1 MHNIN
6 DAEIKKFDELAHKW
20 WDTDGEFRALHDI
33 NQLRLDFI
41 LQRCNLTTG
50 PAIDVGCGGG
60 ILTESLAKI
69 SQTNVTGI
77 DLANK
82 ALEVAKL
89 HAQISGVEVDYRA
102 ISAED
107 LSIEYDS
114 HFETLSCMEMLEH
127 VPSIEESIDSC
138 ARLVKPGGNLFFSTI
153 NRTPK
158 AYLYLIIGAEYV
170 LNILPRGTHEFD
182 RFIKPSELAAC
193 LRKSRLEIVEMAGM
207 QYDPFR
213 RTCSLNSDLSTNYI
227 VHARKSLTKR

>member
-41 LQRCNLTTG
+41 LQRSNLTSG

-69 SQTNVTGI
+69 SPTNVTGI

-89 HAQISGVEVDYRA
+89 HAKISGVEIDYRA

-107 LSIEYDS
+107 LSIEYDG

-227 VHARKSLTKR
+227 VHARKLLTK

>member
-1 MHNIN
+1 MVQPLTL
-6 DAEIKKFDELAHKW
+6 AVEEEFLQKVSRKF
-20 WDTDGEFRALHDI
+20 
-33 NQLRLDFI
+33 LR
-41 LQRCNLTTG
+41 
-50 PAIDVGCGGG
+50 
-60 ILTESLAKI
+60 
-69 SQTNVTGI
+69 QTSPI

-89 HAQISGVEVDYRA
+89 HAKISGVEVDYRA

-127 VPSIEESIDSC
+127 VPSVEESIDSC

-227 VHARKSLTKR
+227 VHARKRLTK

>member
-1 MHNIN
+1 MRNIN
-6 DAEIKKFDELAHKW
+6 DAEIKKFNELAHKW
-20 WDTDGEFRALHDI
+20 WDIDGEFRALHDI

-41 LQRCNLTTG
+41 LQRSNLTSG
-50 PAIDVGCGGG
+50 PVIDVGCGGG

-69 SQTNVTGI
+69 SPTNVTGI
-77 DLANK
+77 DLANR

-89 HAQISGVEVDYRA
+89 HARISEVEVDYRTT
-102 ISAED
+102 SAED
-107 LSIEYDS
+107 LSIKYGD

-127 VPSIEESIDSC
+127 VPSIEETIDSC
-138 ARLVKPGGNLFFSTI
+138 ARLAKPGGNLFFSTI

-158 AYLYLIIGAEYV
+158 AYLYLVIGAEYV
-170 LNILPRGTHEFD
+170 LNILPRGTHAYD
-182 RFIKPSELAAC
+182 KFIKPSELAAC

-227 VHARKSLTKR
+227 VHARKPV

>member
-41 LQRCNLTTG
+41 LQRSNLTSG

-69 SQTNVTGI
+69 SPTNVTGI

-89 HAQISGVEVDYRA
+89 HAKISGVEVDYRA

-114 HFETLSCMEMLEH
+114 HFETLSCMEVLEH
-127 VPSIEESIDSC
+127 MPSVEESIDSC
-138 ARLVKPGGNLFFSTI
+138 ARLVRPGGNLFFSTI

-182 RFIKPSELAAC
+182 KFIKPSELAAG

-227 VHARKSLTKR
+227 VHARKRLKK

>member
-69 SQTNVTGI
+69 SPTNVTGI

-107 LSIEYDS
+107 LSIEYDN

-127 VPSIEESIDSC
+127 VPSIEESVDSC

-227 VHARKSLTKR
+227 VHARKSLTKQ

>member
-41 LQRCNLTTG
+41 LQRSNLTSG

-69 SQTNVTGI
+69 SPTNVTGI

-89 HAQISGVEVDYRA
+89 HAQISGVEVEYRA
-102 ISAED
+102 TSAED
-107 LSIEYDS
+107 LSKEYNS

-127 VPSIEESIDSC
+127 VPSIEESIESC

-170 LNILPRGTHEFD
+170 LNILPRGTHAFEK
-182 RFIKPSELAAC
+182 FIKPSELAASM
-193 LRKSRLEIVEMAGM
+193 RKSRLEILEMAGM

-227 VHARKSLTKR
+227 VHARKPPIK

>member
-41 LQRCNLTTG
+41 LQRCNLTSG

-69 SQTNVTGI
+69 SPTNVTGI

-107 LSIEYDS
+107 LSIEYDN

-227 VHARKSLTKR
+227 VHARKPLGK

>member
-1 MHNIN
+1 MHNII

-41 LQRCNLTTG
+41 LQRCNLTSG
-50 PAIDVGCGGG
+50 PVIDVGCGGG

-69 SQTNVTGI
+69 SSANVTGI

-82 ALEVAKL
+82 VLEVAKL

-102 ISAED
+102 TSAGD
-107 LSIEYDS
+107 LSIEYDC

-158 AYLYLIIGAEYV
+158 AYLHLIIGAEYV

-227 VHARKSLTKR
+227 VHARKPLTK

>member
-41 LQRCNLTTG
+41 LQRSNLTSG

-69 SQTNVTGI
+69 SSKNVTGI

-89 HAQISGVEVDYRA
+89 HAKISGVEVDYRA

-107 LSIEYDS
+107 LSVEYDS

-127 VPSIEESIDSC
+127 VPSAEESIDSC

-182 RFIKPSELAAC
+182 RFIKPSELATC

-213 RTCSLNSDLSTNYI
+213 RTCILNSDLSTNYI
-227 VHARKSLTKR
+227 VHARKPPTK

>member
-41 LQRCNLTTG
+41 LQRCDLASG

-69 SQTNVTGI
+69 SPTNVTGI

-102 ISAED
+102 TSAED

-127 VPSIEESIDSC
+127 VPSVEESIDSC

-158 AYLYLIIGAEYV
+158 AYLSLIIGAEYI

-227 VHARKSLTKR
+227 VHARKPLTK

>member
-20 WDTDGEFRALHDI
+20 WDADGEFRALHDI

-41 LQRCNLTTG
+41 LQRCNLTSG
-50 PAIDVGCGGG
+50 PAVDVGCGGG

-69 SQTNVTGI
+69 SPANVTGI

-102 ISAED
+102 TSAED

-127 VPSIEESIDSC
+127 VPSVEESIDSC

-153 NRTPK
+153 NRTLK
-158 AYLYLIIGAEYV
+158 AYLSLIIGAEYV
-170 LNILPRGTHEFD
+170 LNILPRGTHEFE

-193 LRKSRLEIVEMAGM
+193 MRKSRLEIVEMAGM

-213 RTCSLNSDLSTNYI
+213 RTCSLNGDLSTNYI
-227 VHARKSLTKR
+227 VHARKPRTK

>member
-1 MHNIN
+1 MLNIN

-107 LSIEYDS
+107 LSIEYDN

-170 LNILPRGTHEFD
+170 LNILPRGTHEFE

-227 VHARKSLTKR
+227 VHARKSLTKQ

>member
-20 WDTDGEFRALHDI
+20 WDADGEFRALHDI

-41 LQRCNLTTG
+41 LQRCNLTSG
-50 PAIDVGCGGG
+50 PAVDVGCGGG

-69 SQTNVTGI
+69 SPANVTGI

-89 HAQISGVEVDYRA
+89 HAKISGVEVDYRA
-102 ISAED
+102 TSAED

-138 ARLVKPGGNLFFSTI
+138 AKLVKPGGNLFFSTI

-170 LNILPRGTHEFD
+170 LNILPRGTHEFE
-182 RFIKPSELAAC
+182 RFITPSELAAC

-227 VHARKSLTKR
+227 VHARKPLTK

>member
-20 WDTDGEFRALHDI
+20 WDTDGEFRALHDL

-41 LQRCNLTTG
+41 LQRSNLTSG

-69 SQTNVTGI
+69 SPANVTGI

-89 HAQISGVEVDYRA
+89 HAQISGVEVDYKVT
-102 ISAED
+102 SAED

-114 HFETLSCMEMLEH
+114 HFETLTCMEMLEH

-227 VHARKSLTKR
+227 VHARKRLTK

>member
-6 DAEIKKFDELAHKW
+6 DAEIKKFDELAHNW

-33 NQLRLDFI
+33 NQLRMDFI
-41 LQRCNLTTG
+41 LQRCNLSSG

-69 SQTNVTGI
+69 SPTNVTGI

-102 ISAED
+102 TTAED

-127 VPSIEESIDSC
+127 VPSVEESIDSC

-182 RFIKPSELAAC
+182 RFIKPSELAAS

-213 RTCSLNSDLSTNYI
+213 RTCCLNSDLSTNYI
-227 VHARKSLTKR
+227 VHARKPLIK

>member
-41 LQRCNLTTG
+41 LQRCNLTSG

-69 SQTNVTGI
+69 SPTNVTGI

-89 HAQISGVEVDYRA
+89 HAKISGVDVDYRVT
-102 ISAED
+102 SAED
-107 LSIEYDS
+107 LSTEYDS

-213 RTCSLNSDLSTNYI
+213 RTCSLSSDLSTNYI
-227 VHARKSLTKR
+227 VHARKRLTK

>member
-102 ISAED
+102 TSAED

-127 VPSIEESIDSC
+127 VPSVEESIDSC

-227 VHARKSLTKR
+227 VHARKPLGK

>member
-1 MHNIN
+1 MHNID

-41 LQRCNLTTG
+41 LQRSNLTSG

-69 SQTNVTGI
+69 SPTNVTGI

-89 HAQISGVEVDYRA
+89 HAKISGVEVNYRA

-107 LSIEYDS
+107 LSIEYES

-127 VPSIEESIDSC
+127 VPSVEESIGSC

-182 RFIKPSELAAC
+182 RFIKPSELAAS

-227 VHARKSLTKR
+227 VHARKPLIK

>member
-20 WDTDGEFRALHDI
+20 WDADGEFRALHDI

-41 LQRCNLTTG
+41 LQRCNLTSG
-50 PAIDVGCGGG
+50 PAVDVGCGGG

-69 SQTNVTGI
+69 SPANVTGI

-102 ISAED
+102 TSAED

-138 ARLVKPGGNLFFSTI
+138 AKLVKPGGNLFFSTI

-170 LNILPRGTHEFD
+170 LNILPRGTHEFE

-227 VHARKSLTKR
+227 VHARKRLTK

>member
-6 DAEIKKFDELAHKW
+6 EAEIKKFNKLAHKW

-41 LQRCNLTTG
+41 LQRCNLTSG

-69 SQTNVTGI
+69 SPANVTGI

-89 HAQISGVEVDYRA
+89 HAKISGVEVDYRA

-107 LSIEYDS
+107 LSIEHHN

-127 VPSIEESIDSC
+127 VPSVEESIDSC

-182 RFIKPSELAAC
+182 RFIKPSELATC

-227 VHARKSLTKR
+227 VHARKSLTKW

>member
-41 LQRCNLTTG
+41 LQRCNLTSG

-60 ILTESLAKI
+60 ILTESLAKT
-69 SQTNVTGI
+69 SPANVTGI

-102 ISAED
+102 TSAED

-127 VPSIEESIDSC
+127 VPSVEESIDSC

-207 QYDPFR
+207 RYDPFR

-227 VHARKSLTKR
+227 VHARKRLTK

>member
-41 LQRCNLTTG
+41 LQRCNLTSG

-69 SQTNVTGI
+69 SPTNVTGI

-89 HAQISGVEVDYRA
+89 HAQISGVEVDYIA
-102 ISAED
+102 TSAED
-107 LSIEYDS
+107 LSIEYDR

-127 VPSIEESIDSC
+127 VPSIEASIDSC
-138 ARLVKPGGNLFFSTI
+138 AKLVKPGGNLFFSTI

-213 RTCSLNSDLSTNYI
+213 RTCILNSDLSTNYI
-227 VHARKSLTKR
+227 VHARKRLTK

>member
-20 WDTDGEFRALHDI
+20 WDADGEFRALHDI

-41 LQRCNLTTG
+41 LQRCNLTSG
-50 PAIDVGCGGG
+50 PAVDVGCGGG

-69 SQTNVTGI
+69 SPANVTGI

-102 ISAED
+102 TSAED

-138 ARLVKPGGNLFFSTI
+138 AKLVRPGGNLFFSTI

-193 LRKSRLEIVEMAGM
+193 MRKSRLEIVEMAGM

-213 RTCSLNSDLSTNYI
+213 RTCSLNGDLSTNYI
-227 VHARKSLTKR
+227 VHARKPRTK

>member
-41 LQRCNLTTG
+41 LQRSNLTSG

-69 SQTNVTGI
+69 SPTNVTGI

-89 HAQISGVEVDYRA
+89 HAKISGVEVDYRA

-114 HFETLSCMEMLEH
+114 NFETLSCMEMLEH
-127 VPSIEESIDSC
+127 VPSVEESIDSC

-170 LNILPRGTHEFD
+170 LNILPRGTHEFE
-182 RFIKPSELAAC
+182 RLIKPSELAAC
-193 LRKSRLEIVEMAGM
+193 LRKFRLEIVEMAGM

-227 VHARKSLTKR
+227 VHARKRLTK

>member
-41 LQRCNLTTG
+41 LQRCNLKTG

-69 SQTNVTGI
+69 SPTNVTGI

-127 VPSIEESIDSC
+127 VPSVEESIDSC
-138 ARLVKPGGNLFFSTI
+138 AKLVKPGGNLFFSTI

-227 VHARKSLTKR
+227 VHARKRLTK

>member
-1 MHNIN
+1 MRNIN

-69 SQTNVTGI
+69 SPTNVTGI

-89 HAQISGVEVDYRA
+89 HARISEVEVDYRA
-102 ISAED
+102 TSAED
-107 LSIEYDS
+107 LSIKYCD

-127 VPSIEESIDSC
+127 VPSIEETIDSC
-138 ARLVKPGGNLFFSTI
+138 ARLAKPGGNLFFSTI

-158 AYLYLIIGAEYV
+158 AYLYLVIGAEYV
-170 LNILPRGTHEFD
+170 LNILPRGTHAYD
-182 RFIKPSELAAC
+182 KFIKPSELAAC

-227 VHARKSLTKR
+227 VHARKPV

>member
-41 LQRCNLTTG
+41 LQRCNLTSG

-69 SQTNVTGI
+69 SPTNVTGI

-89 HAQISGVEVDYRA
+89 HAQISGVEVDYIA
-102 ISAED
+102 TSAED

-114 HFETLSCMEMLEH
+114 HFETLTCMEMLEH
-127 VPSIEESIDSC
+127 VPSVEESIDSC

-227 VHARKSLTKR
+227 VHARKPLTK

>member
-41 LQRCNLTTG
+41 LQRSNLTSG

-69 SQTNVTGI
+69 SPTNVTGI

-89 HAQISGVEVDYRA
+89 HAKISGVEVDYKA

-127 VPSIEESIDSC
+127 VPSVEESIDSC

-182 RFIKPSELAAC
+182 RFIKPSELAAR
-193 LRKSRLEIVEMAGM
+193 LRKSRLEIVEMAGI

-213 RTCSLNSDLSTNYI
+213 RTCSLTSDLSTNYL
-227 VHARKSLTKR
+227 VHARKRLTK

>member
-20 WDTDGEFRALHDI
+20 WDADGEFRALHDI

-41 LQRCNLTTG
+41 LQRCNLTSG
-50 PAIDVGCGGG
+50 PAVDVGCGGG

-69 SQTNVTGI
+69 SPANVTGI

-102 ISAED
+102 TSAED

-138 ARLVKPGGNLFFSTI
+138 AKLVKPGGNLFFSTI

-170 LNILPRGTHEFD
+170 LNILPRGTHEFE

-227 VHARKSLTKR
+227 VHARKPRTK

>member
-41 LQRCNLTTG
+41 LQRCNLTSG

-69 SQTNVTGI
+69 SPTNVTGI

-107 LSIEYDS
+107 LSIEYDN

-227 VHARKSLTKR
+227 VHARKSLTKQ

>member
-1 MHNIN
+1 MQNIN

-20 WDTDGEFRALHDI
+20 WDADGEFRALHDI

-82 ALEVAKL
+82 ALDVAKL
-89 HAQISGVEVDYRA
+89 HAQISGIEVDYRA

-107 LSIEYDS
+107 LSIECDN

-127 VPSIEESIDSC
+127 VPNVEESIDSC
-138 ARLVKPGGNLFFSTI
+138 ARLVRPGGNLFFSTI

-170 LNILPRGTHEFD
+170 LNILPRGTHEFE

-213 RTCSLNSDLSTNYI
+213 RTCSLNNDLATNYI
-227 VHARKSLTKR
+227 VHARKPLTKL

>member
-41 LQRCNLTTG
+41 LQRSNLTSG

-69 SQTNVTGI
+69 SPTNVTGI

-89 HAQISGVEVDYRA
+89 HAKISGVEVDYRA

-114 HFETLSCMEMLEH
+114 HFETLSCMEVLEH
-127 VPSIEESIDSC
+127 MPSVEESIDSC
-138 ARLVKPGGNLFFSTI
+138 ARLVRPGGNLFFSTI

-182 RFIKPSELAAC
+182 KFIKPSELAAG

-207 QYDPFR
+207 QYDPFS

-227 VHARKSLTKR
+227 VHARKRLKK

>member
-1 MHNIN
+1 M
-6 DAEIKKFDELAHKW
+6 
-20 WDTDGEFRALHDI
+20 TS
-33 NQLRLDFI
+33 
-41 LQRCNLTTG
+41 G

-69 SQTNVTGI
+69 SPTNVTGI

-107 LSIEYDS
+107 LSIEYES

-127 VPSIEESIDSC
+127 VPSVEESIDSC

-158 AYLYLIIGAEYV
+158 AYLYLIIGAEYI
-170 LNILPRGTHEFD
+170 LNILPRGTHEFG

-213 RTCSLNSDLSTNYI
+213 RT
-227 VHARKSLTKR
+227 

>member
-41 LQRCNLTTG
+41 LQRCNLTSG

-102 ISAED
+102 TSAED

-170 LNILPRGTHEFD
+170 LNILPRGTHEFE

-227 VHARKSLTKR
+227 VHARKSLTKQ

>member
-41 LQRCNLTTG
+41 LQRSNLTSG

-69 SQTNVTGI
+69 SPTNVTGI

-89 HAQISGVEVDYRA
+89 HAKISGVEIDYRA
-102 ISAED
+102 SSAED

-127 VPSIEESIDSC
+127 VPCVEESI
-138 ARLVKPGGNLFFSTI
+138 KPGGNLFFSTI

-227 VHARKSLTKR
+227 VHARKRLTK

>member
-69 SQTNVTGI
+69 SPTNVTGI

-107 LSIEYDS
+107 LSIEYDN

-227 VHARKSLTKR
+227 VHARKSH

>member
-41 LQRCNLTTG
+41 LQRSNLTNG

-69 SQTNVTGI
+69 STTNVTGI

-89 HAQISGVEVDYRA
+89 HAKISGVDVDYRA

-127 VPSIEESIDSC
+127 VPSVEESIDSC

-207 QYDPFR
+207 RYDPFR

-227 VHARKSLTKR
+227 VHARKRLTK